1 MSNITKIEGSSCQ
14 RYSNAL
20 HVGFHQH
27 ILVIFETLLSDVLAK
42 LHISEDLLNSYKK
55 SIDQES
61 ELNRKS
67 LASTLTITMDEEEA
81 ERDRLLSM
89 LFFLVANALAS
100 SKAATKA
107 AAQRLDVVL
116 RPYKGIQNQ
125 ADDAETALIRGLL
138 GDLRKEENTEAVT
151 ALNLEPTLASLETTN
166 NAFDQAKNKRAEENS
181 TGETETTVEVRKK
194 TDSMYQDICTL
205 VYASALM
212 ATGDEDREFCVS
224 IINEMNRVIANY
236 KTSYKQS
243 LAQKE
248 ARKKKEEGDTTGESD
263 QNPEGG
269 EGGDLEFV
277 PVDYPPNR

>member
-277 PVDYPPNR
+277 PVD